1 MVTPSVI
8 IRYASIYQNFD
19 WTVIYIVSILY
30 LYYLYIKLDLFHIYI
45 ISIYI
50 IYHIYISFYIYMTS
64 TMYMQCVVDTV
75 YIYIHDIY
83 IQSSWIE
90 HAILTVARIKKEDP
104 NFPFRNLRELQVHQ
118 RPSAFTRSA
127 GETKDA
133 APVPGGPLLAMGS
146 SERLNRS
153 ADSAALFCI
162 AVSAASGC
170 QVNLSLHIIPVR
182 GSFKTNF
189 FVA

>member
-75 YIYIHDIY
+75 Y
-83 IQSSWIE
+83 
-90 HAILTVARIKKEDP
+90 T
-104 NFPFRNLRELQVHQ
+104 
-118 RPSAFTRSA
+118 
-127 GETKDA
+127 
-133 APVPGGPLLAMGS
+133 
-146 SERLNRS
+146 
-153 ADSAALFCI
+153 
-162 AVSAASGC
+162 
-170 QVNLSLHIIPVR
+170 
-182 GSFKTNF
+182 
-189 FVA
+189 